1 MSVIQR
7 FCPLCDRAFESGEA
21 VLRCTGCSVLH
32 HPGCWVA
39 NNGCATSE
47 PHQSVP
53 QAMAYGA
60 SERRPGEP
68 APHPGEGTRIAS
80 PRYESHPVSPPAPAA
95 NANEG
100 PPPEQNPEP
109 LIGTPFVRRQLP
121 DEVVPP
127 VGSGPRRYRPP
138 RDEAL
143 PRKPLPRI
151 YGRHRWLGYWYV
163 PFAVALAIGTAFAII
178 WAAERLTRD
187 QSASPAPSPT
197 SSTQTTPTATA
208 PAFSTPA
215 PSPTVG
221 PPTPSVTA
229 SVGSGKFTA
238 GQRLTVAGT
247 GDCLNVRTN
256 PGTENDAIVCLQDG
270 AEVRVTGG
278 PQQAGNYT
286 WWKIQTP
293 LGEGWAVEDYLNP
306 AP

>member
-1 MSVIQR
+1 M
-7 FCPLCDRAFESGEA
+7 
-21 VLRCTGCSVLH
+21 
-32 HPGCWVA
+32 A

-47 PHQSVP
+47 PHQSLP
-53 QAMAYGA
+53 QAIAYGA

-68 APHPGEGTRIAS
+68 APHSAEGTRIAS
-80 PRYESHPVSPPAPAA
+80 PRYETHPVPTPAAAA
-95 NANEG
+95 NANEA
-100 PPPEQNPEP
+100 PLPEPNPEP

-151 YGRHRWLGYWYV
+151 YGRHRYLGYWYV

-197 SSTQTTPTATA
+197 SSTQTTPNATATA

-215 PSPTVG
+215 PSPTVRL
-221 PPTPSVTA
+221 PTPSATA
-229 SVGSGKFTA
+229 SDAPGKFNA
-238 GQRLTVAGT
+238 GQRLTVAST
-247 GDCLNVRTN
+247 GDCLNVRTK